1 MTVMESH
8 EKIAILD
15 FGAQYTKVIDRRVR
29 ELNICSDILPADV
42 PLAELKGYRGI
53 VLSGGPA
60 SVYDS
65 DAPRCEEGVFDLG
78 VPVLGL
84 CYGMQLINQHFGGTV
99 ASSDTREYGETL
111 IDIDPK
117 TPLFAGLSA
126 EQRVLMSHGDSVK
139 DPAPDF
145 KIVGKSHANGSDPR
159 AGGEEA
165 SIVVAIANENKKVY
179 GVQFHPEVE
188 LSENGVAML
197 RNFLYG
203 VCALKGDYVLNDR
216 LQEAMDEIRATVGT
230 QNVLVL
236 VSGGV
241 DSNVTAALL
250 LKALGPD
257 QVYAIHIDSGL
268 MRKDESDSVCEALKK
283 LGFKHF
289 RRVDAEQRFL
299 EPLKNTTD
307 PEEKRRIIGDV
318 FFHLSQEA
326 IAETG
331 LDLNQTFLAQGT
343 LRPDLIESGSL
354 LVSARAHTIK
364 THHNDVP
371 LIREQRAKGLVIE
384 PNRDWH
390 KDEVRQI
397 GRLLGLPSEIVERQ
411 PFPGP
416 GLGIRILC
424 ADKPYQT
431 KNHDTVNKALQ
442 ERAKTAGFEGTLLPV
457 RSVGVQGDHRTYNH
471 LAVLAGDYQQKT
483 WEELA
488 ALSQGITNNLTDVN
502 RVALLLNGETLP
514 ENSPTIT
521 PTVVDKKTLA
531 KVRAVD
537 YFVREAFKQGE
548 YYRHISQLLTV
559 LVPLDWEGK
568 GRHSIALRAV
578 VTSDYMTARPALP
591 GRDFPAAF
599 LHALAWD
606 IGQSDDIDA
615 VFFDITGKPPA
626 TVEWE

>member
-1 MTVMESH
+1 
-8 EKIAILD
+8 
-15 FGAQYTKVIDRRVR
+15 
-29 ELNICSDILPADV
+29 
-42 PLAELKGYRGI
+42 
-53 VLSGGPA
+53 
-60 SVYDS
+60 
-65 DAPRCEEGVFDLG
+65 
-78 VPVLGL
+78 
-84 CYGMQLINQHFGGTV
+84 
-99 ASSDTREYGETL
+99 
-111 IDIDPK
+111 
-117 TPLFAGLSA
+117 
-126 EQRVLMSHGDSVK
+126 MSHGDSVK

-521 PTVVDKKTLA
+521 PPVVDNKTLA
-531 KVRAVD
+531 KVR
-537 YFVREAFKQGE
+537 
-548 YYRHISQLLTV
+548 S
-559 LVPLDWEGK
+559 
-568 GRHSIALRAV
+568 
-578 VTSDYMTARPALP
+578 
-591 GRDFPAAF
+591 
-599 LHALAWD
+599 
-606 IGQSDDIDA
+606 
-615 VFFDITGKPPA
+615 
-626 TVEWE
+626 